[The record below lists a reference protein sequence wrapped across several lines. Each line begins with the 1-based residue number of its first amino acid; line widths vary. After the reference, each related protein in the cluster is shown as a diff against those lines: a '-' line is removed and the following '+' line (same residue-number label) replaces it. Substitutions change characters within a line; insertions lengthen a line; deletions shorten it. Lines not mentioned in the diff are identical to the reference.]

1 MAEEQNS
8 LQEETVKLRK
18 KIETKFKM
26 VDLKKNKSARII
38 QREKIKEIENSLQQN
53 RNLGGG
59 DSRSKR
65 EKERADD

>member
-26 VDLKKNKSARII
+26 VDLKQNKSARII
-38 QREKIKEIENSLQQN
+38 QREKIKEMENSLQWN